1 MGYNHRVGFYNDR
14 EHADEDLKSITGS
27 TWLNTGLST
36 SFRNEIVYA
45 ELKGDFSLNH
55 TSNNITEVTNPDIYR
70 FSYGATFQWNMPWGT
85 QIASDIKMNSRRGY
99 SDKNLN
105 TNELVW
111 NASISQSFLQ
121 GKALT
126 LKAEMFDILH
136 RQTNISRQET
146 AFERTDS
153 QNNSIYQYALV
164 SAIFRFSVYGGRN
177 TMGTDKERRE

>member
-1 MGYNHRVGFYNDR
+1 M
-14 EHADEDLKSITGS
+14 TS
-27 TWLNTGLST
+27 TFRLFILLMLSCAYAT
-36 SFRNEIVYA
+36 AQTKFNIKGTVIDGETNESVEGA
-45 ELKGDFSLNH
+45 SVQLLSL
-55 TSNNITEVTNPDIYR
+55 PDSA
-70 FSYGATFQWNMPWGT
+70 FVQG
-85 QIASDIKMNSRRGY
+85 IAADIKMNSRRGY
-99 SDKNLN
+99 SDENLN

-146 AFERTDS
+146 AFERIDS